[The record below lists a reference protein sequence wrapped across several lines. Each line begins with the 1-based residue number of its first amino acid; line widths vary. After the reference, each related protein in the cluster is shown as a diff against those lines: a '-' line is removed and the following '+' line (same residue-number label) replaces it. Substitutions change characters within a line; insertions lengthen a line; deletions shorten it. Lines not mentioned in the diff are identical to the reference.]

1 MDMNVSMKN
10 DYSVL
15 FNSLGTSR
23 KSNQPMGVSDLA
35 GLVSDYNTIKNGSY
49 NKLVKAYYKKMG
61 DDSGSSTS
69 SDKVSA
75 DDLWSSDKLSS
86 SKQVSAKDYTK
97 ISSDAESLKKATG
110 ALSEDAKDDVYE
122 AAKTDHSKIESA
134 VKAFA
139 DSYNAL
145 IDSAGSSRSGIVNS
159 RATSLTS
166 LSISYGKKLG
176 AIGLNIQENGKLS
189 VDSDA
194 LASAN
199 VDTVKSLFSGKNT
212 YADKVDSYASL
223 IESGAASAAS
233 NTSTYSANGKSNY
246 DFSSSYGVSI

>member
-1 MDMNVSMKN
+1 MNVSMKN

-61 DDSGSSTS
+61 DDTTGSSAS

-86 SKQVSAKDYTK
+86 SKKASAKDYSK
-97 ISSDAESLKKATG
+97 ISANAESLKKATG
-110 ALSEDAKDDVYE
+110 ALSEDAKEDVYE

-145 IDSAGSSRSGIVNS
+145 IDSAGSSQSGIVTS

-199 VDTVKSLFSGKNT
+199 VDTVKSLFSGKNS

-233 NTSTYSANGKSNY
+233 NTSTYSSSGKSNY

>member
-1 MDMNVSMKN
+1 MNVSMKN
-10 DYSVL
+10 DYSML

-23 KSNQPMGVSDLA
+23 KGSQAMGVSDLA

-61 DDSGSSTS
+61 NDAKSSSSTDKVNAEDVWN
-69 SDKVSA
+69 SDKT
-75 DDLWSSDKLSS
+75 SS
-86 SKQVSAKDYTK
+86 SKTASTKDYTK
-97 ISSDAESLKKATG
+97 ISSNAQSLKKATS
-110 ALSEDAKDDVYE
+110 ALSENAEDNLFGAN
-122 AAKTDHSKIESA
+122 ADHSKIEAA
-134 VKAFA
+134 VKDFA

-145 IDSAGSSRSGIVNS
+145 INSAGSSQSGIVNS

-176 AIGLNIQENGKLS
+176 AIGLDIQENGLLS
-189 VDSDA
+189 VDKDR

-199 VDTVKSLFSGKNT
+199 VETVKSLFSGNNT

-233 NTSTYSANGKSNY
+233 NTSTYGSNGKSNY
-246 DFSSSYGVSI
+246 DFNSMYGVSI